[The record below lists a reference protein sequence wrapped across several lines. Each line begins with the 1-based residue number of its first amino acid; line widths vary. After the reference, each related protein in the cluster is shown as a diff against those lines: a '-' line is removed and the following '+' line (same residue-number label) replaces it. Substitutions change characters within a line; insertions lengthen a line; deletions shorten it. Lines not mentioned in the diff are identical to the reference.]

1 MKENTNENKWV
12 LAVTFISEGLF
23 TTFMDFYDSLLTATL
38 AKQSYDRNPHILF
51 TEILHV
57 SEVFN

>member
-12 LAVTFISEGLF
+12 LGVTFISEGLF

-38 AKQSYDRNPHILF
+38 AKESYDRNPHILF